1 MAYENG
7 TNLVAYFPNC
17 IKKYEKDNKIFE
29 KTILLLNLYMQ
40 MPTWPHCIHE
50 FKAKANEIL
59 GEDPEFIGEYG
70 IKLKDFYNEGENVN
84 ISQNFKID
92 LYTFSNSTYDILDN
106 SYIQRINPI
115 GLYSISSLAREND
128 FILKLFR
135 NDKKS
140 LELELS
146 KSEIQS
152 IIEHLESMIEEE

>member
-1 MAYENG
+1 
-7 TNLVAYFPNC
+7 
-17 IKKYEKDNKIFE
+17 
-29 KTILLLNLYMQ
+29 
-40 MPTWPHCIHE
+40 
-50 FKAKANEIL
+50 L

-84 ISQNFKID
+84 ISQNFKND

>member
-1 MAYENG
+1 
-7 TNLVAYFPNC
+7 
-17 IKKYEKDNKIFE
+17 
-29 KTILLLNLYMQ
+29 
-40 MPTWPHCIHE
+40 
-50 FKAKANEIL
+50 
-59 GEDPEFIGEYG
+59 EYG

-84 ISQNFKID
+84 ISQNFKND

-152 IIEHLESMIEEE
+152 MIEHLGSMIEEE